1 MEKLRRWGE
10 PIFWLVVL
18 LGTLP
23 AILSNSVIPWNWYL
37 PWTVVSVDPM
47 MLGGLVWLG
56 LFILAVAF
64 AVLRRSILRVLATL
78 PLLALW
84 YMPVDR
90 IDIDLSHP
98 RDQIYFQARF
108 DNLKNS
114 DGSAFIDDLSR
125 LQNPDIGAAAV
136 SFYQNFADIAAA
148 YPDRFADDPDM
159 AKMIY
164 GRDLF
169 ADYVMSG
176 HLEVPTGRDVW
187 TDMKVFISD
196 DPFPS
201 AELMQKI
208 ATIPMATPDVLLN
221 PFLPADLGERRS
233 WMSEQLATISG
244 QGAIPAILFIWNLLR
259 EAETEVWSMILSL
272 ISLMALV
279 IFSVI
284 GGMRVMSAAMLLLI
298 SAAYSLS
305 YWTPLAAFSGL
316 QVFLLI
322 CLLIFGTG
330 FLRSNAGYLK
340 TLGRRKNLS
349 NLWRTFVPWSLF
361 LILFAGTII
370 VSTKV
375 TNLVTEQVYN
385 IGYPQSLAPEDRLFN
400 VEKSGEGLEADLRNA
415 AADHYAYLNN
425 ATSSAAITFR
435 DNYNRD
441 STTAVNDTMASI
453 ENAVAPVIFGPNDFD
468 HCLEPPDL
476 LCPLANEIRRAIN
489 RSYRKARERQM
500 ARLHD
505 ELTDLSLQGKDAV
518 NSGVAELNTKV
529 ALATEEASQWTVK
542 GISGLFLWYHVAT
555 TLSIIFLIFV
565 LIKSFLFIA
574 SRVYLHAD
582 DGNQEVWEELS
593 RPHGDGVP
601 VSREK
606 TYVFDRDRWGTFFVR
621 RGQSNK
627 NIKRDISW
635 PQWNRMIFRRLA
647 SRMFA
652 LYREDWSRDHGEKF
666 VKTTKGGEFVEWQ
679 LAAGQRVVIQIRN
692 LAAFSETVKLRSL
705 WSFRLSHFI
714 FGRVLFSSIEGPG
727 MILLR
732 TNGEPHIGTEGDR
745 FILGAAPNEHIAF
758 DLATDFLVNSDL
770 KLKNMYFS
778 DIEVVANDSPRVVV
792 DVMPEHS
799 FTGGAARFIRAFFIP
814 V

>member
-10 PIFWLVVL
+10 PAFWAIVV

-37 PWTVVSVDPM
+37 PWTVASVDPL
-47 MLGGLVWLG
+47 MLGGVVWLG
-56 LFILAVAF
+56 LFVLAFGF
-64 AVLRRSILRVLATL
+64 AVLRRSPLRALATL
-78 PLLALW
+78 PLLVLW
-84 YMPVDR
+84 YMPVDQ

-98 RDQIYFQARF
+98 RDQIYLQARW
-108 DNLKNS
+108 DNLTNT
-114 DGSAFIDDLSR
+114 DGTAFIDDLASLHR
-125 LQNPDIGAAAV
+125 PETGEAAV
-136 SFYQNFADIAAA
+136 SFYQNFAIIAAV
-148 YPDRFADDPDM
+148 YPDQFADDPDM

-169 ADYVMSG
+169 ADYVQSG
-176 HLEVPTGRDVW
+176 HLEVATGRDVW
-187 TDMKVFISD
+187 TDMKMFISEN
-196 DPFPS
+196 PLPS
-201 AELMQKI
+201 VNLLRKI
-208 ATIPMATPDVLLN
+208 DALPMATPDVMLA
-221 PFLPADLGERRS
+221 PFLPTGLGELRIGV
-233 WMSEQLATISG
+233 SEQLATTSG
-244 QGAIPAILFIWNLLR
+244 QGSVPAIFLIRTLLN
-259 EAETEVWSMILSL
+259 EAEVEVWSIILSL
-272 ISLMALV
+272 ATLLALV
-279 IFSVI
+279 IFGMI
-284 GGMRVMSAAMLLLI
+284 GAMRLLSATMVLLI

-322 CLLIFGTG
+322 CLLIFGVG

-349 NLWRTFVPWSLF
+349 NLWRTFVPWSIF
-361 LILFAGTII
+361 LILFAGTIV
-370 VSTKV
+370 VSSKV

-415 AADHYAYLNN
+415 AADHYEYLNS

-441 STTAVNDTMASI
+441 STTAVRETMASI

-500 ARLHD
+500 ARLHS
-505 ELTDLSLQGKDAV
+505 ELTELSLQGKDAV
-518 NSGVAELNTKV
+518 NSGVADLNARV

-542 GISGLFLWYHVAT
+542 GISGLFLWYHVVT

-565 LIKSFLFIA
+565 LIKSFLFVA

-582 DGNQEVWEELS
+582 DGNQTMWEELA

-601 VSREK
+601 VPREK

-647 SRMFA
+647 TRMFA
-652 LYREDWSRDHGEKF
+652 LYREDWSRAHGEKF

-679 LAAGQRVVIQIRN
+679 LAKGQRIIFQLGN
-692 LAAFSETVKLRSL
+692 LAAFSDSIILRSL

-714 FGRVLFSSIEGPG
+714 FGRVLFSSAEGPG

-732 TNGEPHIGTEGDR
+732 TNGEPHIGQEGER

-758 DLATDFLVNSDL
+758 DLGTDFLVNSDL
-770 KLKNMYFS
+770 KLKNIYFS

-792 DVMPEHS
+792 DVMPEQS
-799 FTGGAARFIRAFFIP
+799 ITGGAARFIRAFFIP